1 MLCKVCETLIQKYGT
16 NGAESRLKQY
26 PNLWKEMLLKAQSA
40 QMLGTYDV
48 IADSLLENALYFFR
62 DRIENAFQSREY
74 AGSNDRRR
82 MGRND
87 SIYERLDVE
96 FGFEQAMQHSVAI
109 KGAGVTHNSVR
120 QMLKNWKRQG
130 LIVQE
135 EAQRYRKV
143 S

>member
-1 MLCKVCETLIQKYGT
+1 
-16 NGAESRLKQY
+16 
-26 PNLWKEMLLKAQSA
+26 
-40 QMLGTYDV
+40 
-48 IADSLLENALYFFR
+48 
-62 DRIENAFQSREY
+62 
-74 AGSNDRRR
+74 

-96 FGFEQAMQHSVAI
+96 FGFEQAMQHSAAI